1 MRWLLIVA
9 AIFQIACARQN
20 VTRHNSSLRS
30 NSNLFQENGART
42 PRIVGGSD
50 AQVGRYP
57 YMVSLLSRSGFYT
70 CGGVLVAKDLVLTVA
85 HCR

>member
-1 MRWLLIVA
+1 MRWLLIAA

-20 VTRHNSSLRS
+20 VTRHNRSLRS
-30 NSNLFQENGART
+30 TSNLFQENRAIT
-42 PRIVGGSD
+42 PRIIGGSN

-57 YMVSLLSRSGFYT
+57 YMVSLLSRSGFHA
-70 CGGVLVAKDLVLTVA
+70 CGGILVAKDVVLTGA